1 MVIGLAVITFMYDR
15 QRKMDVVKVLFM
27 ILFVFS
33 FSQHNKFVFL
43 CKYLGEHKLLGILP
57 CQMIRQP

>member
-1 MVIGLAVITFMYDR
+1 MYDR